1 MAYVAANGIRMH
13 VQRMPAKGVAP
24 EGPRPRVVF
33 IHGVGT
39 DSLASFYLTLAAPAA
54 NAGIEVI
61 SYDLRGH
68 GRSDR
73 PPTGYTVADAV
84 DDLAALLG
92 ELQVEGLV
100 HLVGNSFG
108 GTVAFSFAHR
118 FADRVASLVAIESE
132 PATESWSHKIADRLG
147 EGAEKLVQADVLSW
161 IHDHHGSHMSRLGKA
176 FGQVLA
182 TTTISRDVPL
192 GPLLTRADLAA
203 IRTPVL
209 AVFGAE
215 SHVVDVADTL
225 PELLPDCRV
234 EIIPGYE
241 HGVLMQAPQVVR
253 DLVLP
258 WILRHE
264 PAEIR

>member
-13 VQRMPAKGVAP
+13 VQRMAAKGVAA
-24 EGPRPRVVF
+24 ESPRPRVVF

-61 SYDLRGH
+61 AYDLRGH

-73 PPTGYTVADAV
+73 PPAGYTVADAV

-92 ELQVEGLV
+92 ELGVSGVV

-108 GTVAFSFAHR
+108 GTVAFSFAQR
-118 FADRVASLVAIESE
+118 FPDRVASVVAIESE
-132 PATESWSHKIADRLG
+132 PATESWSRKIADRLG
-147 EGAEKLVQADVLSW
+147 EGAEKLVQPEVLSW
-161 IHDHHGSHMSRLGKA
+161 IDDHHGSHMSRLGKA
-176 FGQVLA
+176 FGRVLA
-182 TTTISRDVPL
+182 TTTITRDVPS
-192 GPLLTRADLAA
+192 GPLLSRADLSL
-203 IRTPVL
+203 IGCPVL
-209 AVFGAE
+209 AIFGAE
-215 SHVVDVADTL
+215 SHVVDVAETL
-225 PELLPDCRV
+225 PGLLPDCRV

-264 PAEIR
+264 PVETR

>member
-1 MAYVAANGIRMH
+1 MAYVVANGIRMH
-13 VQRMPAKGVAP
+13 VQRMPAKGVAADA
-24 EGPRPRVVF
+24 PRPRVVF
-33 IHGVGT
+33 VHGVGT

-54 NAGIEVI
+54 NAGIDVI

-84 DDLAALLG
+84 DDLTALLA
-92 ELQVEGLV
+92 ELRVDGHV

-108 GTVAFSFAHR
+108 GTVAFSFAQR
-118 FADRVASLVAIESE
+118 YPDRVASLVAIESE
-132 PATESWSHKIADRLG
+132 PATESWSRKIAERLD
-147 EGAEKLVQADVLSW
+147 EGSQQLVQSEVLAW
-161 IHDHHGSHMSRLGKA
+161 IHEHHGSHMSRLGKA

-192 GPLLTRADLAA
+192 GPLHSPADLAA
-203 IRTPVL
+203 IRCPVL
-209 AVFGAE
+209 AIFGAE

-225 PELLPDCRV
+225 PKLLPNCRV

-241 HGVLMQAPQVVR
+241 HGVLMQAPQSVR

-258 WILRHE
+258 WVLRHE

>member
-1 MAYVAANGIRMH
+1 
-13 VQRMPAKGVAP
+13 
-24 EGPRPRVVF
+24 VVF

-54 NAGIEVI
+54 NAGIDVI

-84 DDLAALLG
+84 DDLTALLA
-92 ELQVEGLV
+92 ELDVEGPV

-108 GTVAFSFAHR
+108 GTVAFSFAQR
-118 FADRVASLVAIESE
+118 FPQRVASLVAIESE
-132 PATESWSHKIADRLG
+132 PATESWSRKIADRLG

-161 IHDHHGSHMSRLGKA
+161 IQDHHGSHMSRLGKA

-182 TTTISRDVPL
+182 TTTITKDVPL
-192 GPLLTRADLAA
+192 GPLLNREDLAA
-203 IRTPVL
+203 IRAPVL

-258 WILRHE
+258 WILGHE

>member
-24 EGPRPRVVF
+24 DAPRPRVVF

-54 NAGIEVI
+54 NAGIDVI

-84 DDLAALLG
+84 DDLAALLV
-92 ELQVEGLV
+92 ELQVEGPV

-108 GTVAFSFAHR
+108 GTVAFSFAQR
-118 FADRVASLVAIESE
+118 FPDRVASLVAIESE
-132 PATESWSHKIADRLG
+132 PATESWSRKIADRLG
-147 EGAEKLVQADVLSW
+147 EGAEKLVQAEVLSW

-182 TTTISRDVPL
+182 TTTITSDVPR
-192 GPLLTRADLAA
+192 GPLLTRAELAMVRA
-203 IRTPVL
+203 PVL
-209 AVFGAE
+209 AVFGAQ
-215 SHVVDVADTL
+215 SHVVEVADTL
-225 PELLPDCRV
+225 PQLLPGCRV

-241 HGVLMQAPQVVR
+241 HGVLMQAPQIVR

>member
-13 VQRMPAKGVAP
+13 VQRMPAKGLAP
-24 EGPRPRVVF
+24 EVPRPRVVF

-54 NAGIEVI
+54 NAGIDVI

-84 DDLAALLG
+84 DDLTALLV
-92 ELQVEGLV
+92 ELQVDGPV

-108 GTVAFSFAHR
+108 GTVAFSFAQR
-118 FADRVASLVAIESE
+118 FPERVASLVAIESE
-132 PATESWSHKIADRLG
+132 PATESWSRKIADRLG

-161 IHDHHGSHMSRLGKA
+161 IQDHHGSHMSRLGKA

-182 TTTISRDVPL
+182 TTTITRDVPR
-192 GPLLTRADLAA
+192 GPLLNREDLAA
-203 IRTPVL
+203 IRCPVL

-225 PELLPDCRV
+225 PGLLPGCRV

>member
-13 VQRMPAKGVAP
+13 VQRMPAKAP
-24 EGPRPRVVF
+24 APDGRRPRVVF

-84 DDLAALLG
+84 DDLTALLA
-92 ELQVEGLV
+92 ELGVDGHV

-108 GTVAFSFAHR
+108 GTVAFSFAQR
-118 FADRVASLVAIESE
+118 FPDRVASLVAIESE
-132 PATESWSHKIADRLG
+132 PATESWSRKIADRLG
-147 EGAEKLVQADVLSW
+147 EGMDKLVKPEVLSW
-161 IHDHHGSHMSRLGKA
+161 IQDNHGSHMSRLGKA
-176 FGQVLA
+176 FGQVLV
-182 TTTISRDVPL
+182 TTTITRDVPR

-203 IRTPVL
+203 IRCPVL

-225 PELLPDCRV
+225 PELLPGCRI

>member
-13 VQRMPAKGVAP
+13 VQRMPAKGSAAD
-24 EGPRPRVVF
+24 GPRPRVVF

-84 DDLAALLG
+84 DDLAALLA
-92 ELQVEGLV
+92 ELDVAGPV

-118 FADRVASLVAIESE
+118 FPDRVASLVAIESE
-132 PATESWSHKIADRLG
+132 PATRSWSRKIADRLD
-147 EGAEKLVQADVLSW
+147 EGAEKLVQAEVLSW

-182 TTTISRDVPL
+182 TTSITRDVPR
-192 GPLLTRADLAA
+192 GPLLSGADLAA
-203 IRTPVL
+203 ISCPVL
-209 AVFGAE
+209 AIFGAE
-215 SHVVDVADTL
+215 SHVVDVAETL
-225 PELLPDCRV
+225 PDLLPGCQV
-234 EIIPGYE
+234 EVIPGYE
-241 HGVLMQAPQVVR
+241 HGVLMQAPHEVR

-264 PAEIR
+264 PVEIR

>member
-13 VQRMPAKGVAP
+13 VQRMPAKGCASGRP
-24 EGPRPRVVF
+24 PRVVF

-61 SYDLRGH
+61 TYDLRGH

-84 DDLAALLG
+84 DDLTALLA
-92 ELQVEGLV
+92 ELDVAGPV

-118 FADRVASLVAIESE
+118 FPDRVASLVAIESE
-132 PATESWSHKIADRLG
+132 PATESWSRKIAERLG
-147 EGAEKLVQADVLSW
+147 EGAEKLVQAEVLSW
-161 IHDHHGSHMSRLGKA
+161 IHDRHGSHMSRLGRA

-182 TTTISRDVPL
+182 TTSIAADVPS
-192 GPLLTRADLAA
+192 GPLLGSADLAA
-203 IRTPVL
+203 ITVPVL

-215 SHVVDVADTL
+215 SHVVEVAETL
-225 PELLPDCRV
+225 PDLLPDCRV

-264 PAEIR
+264 PVRTR